1 MQLYIFDNV
10 MLWHQSKLH
19 QNYKQTIKPCIKL
32 KRCHYFHVSW
42 NLPELVT
49 SSTEVAQHLQNL
61 VCNG

>member
-1 MQLYIFDNV
+1 